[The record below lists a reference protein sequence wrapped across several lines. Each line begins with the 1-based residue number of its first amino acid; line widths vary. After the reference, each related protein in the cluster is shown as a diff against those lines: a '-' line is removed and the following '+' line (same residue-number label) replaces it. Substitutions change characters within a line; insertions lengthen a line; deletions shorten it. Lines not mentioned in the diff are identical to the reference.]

1 MRRAPAAIL
10 LMAACSALRSLPGS
24 DIASGALSREAE
36 RNRDRIARNLV
47 GVVQSGEYKKK
58 ASFSMEQE
66 FYLGKSV
73 AADVVTRL
81 GGRALPP
88 GHAASRYLRDVGT
101 VVALAAAELREQ
113 DDRPYPLKG
122 YRFILVEASQVNAVG
137 MPGGFVAVTSG
148 AFRAVRGEDELAAV
162 LAHEIAHIQKGH
174 AIRPVE
180 VAREQENLTSAML
193 AGTSPVVHT
202 FFGKAVSAAA
212 DFVLDK
218 GYGKANELEADAFA
232 ARILSRAGYD
242 PAALSAF
249 LSRLTGAAA
258 EGGFFQRHPPAA
270 ERVAALA
277 REGTASRAAAPER
290 TARFGR
296 VVSSL

>member
-1 MRRAPAAIL
+1 
-10 LMAACSALRSLPGS
+10 
-24 DIASGALSREAE
+24 
-36 RNRDRIARNLV
+36 
-47 GVVQSGEYKKK
+47 
-58 ASFSMEQE
+58 MEQE

-88 GHAASRYLRDVGT
+88 EHAASRYLRDVGT
-101 VVALAAAELREQ
+101 VVALAAAELREP

-122 YRFILVEASQVNAVG
+122 YRFIPVQSEQVNAVG
-137 MPGGFVAVTSG
+137 MPGGFVAVTRG
-148 AFRAVRGEDELAAV
+148 VFRAARSEDELAAV
-162 LAHEIAHIQKGH
+162 LAHEIAHVQKGH
-174 AIRPVE
+174 VMRPVE
-180 VAREQENLTSAML
+180 AAREQENLTSAML
-193 AGTSPVVHT
+193 AGTSPVVHA
-202 FFGKAVSAAA
+202 FFGKAVSAGA

-232 ARILSRAGYD
+232 TSILSRAGYD
-242 PAALSAF
+242 PAALRAF

-277 REGTASRAAAPER
+277 PDGTASRAAAPER
-290 TARFGR
+290 TARFERAVGA
-296 VVSSL
+296 L